1 MGRLGLSSAMN
12 ERRQNVRVRPAADYD
27 IRVDYVDGMVSVRL
41 QVLDVALGG
50 MGLVVDEL
58 FAHRAAGD
66 ELELCV
72 TFPGMAQ
79 FTTRAEIRHTSGK
92 PGGVCGIRLGRL
104 TDEQVQALRRAVGE
118 LQERGHSA

>member
-1 MGRLGLSSAMN
+1 MN

-27 IRVDYVDGMVSVRL
+27 IRVDYVDGLVSVRL
-41 QVLDVALGG
+41 QVLDLALGG

-58 FAHRAAGD
+58 FAEHAAG
-66 ELELCV
+66 ESLELRI
-72 TFPGMAQ
+72 TFPQMAP

-92 PGGVCGIRLGRL
+92 AGGVCGIRLGQL
-104 TDEQVQALRRAVGE
+104 TDEQAQALRRAVGE